1 LNGNILL
8 AALVFFPM
16 IAALAVYFLGKGKP
30 VLRSALVAISAL
42 CELALTVLCAV
53 LCMGSSCEISVCSVG
68 FEMDGFRAI
77 YACIVAFMWAMTG
90 LFSPEYFSHY
100 RNRGRY
106 YFFFLMTLGATMGV
120 FLSSDL
126 MTTLLFF
133 EVMSFTSY
141 AWVAHDES
149 IKAKRAAN
157 TYLAIA
163 VIGGMVALMGLFL
176 LDHELGTL
184 QITQLYS
191 AASSLEDKKI
201 LYIAGGCLLFG
212 FGAKAGM
219 FPLHIWL
226 PKAHPVA
233 PAPASALLSGVLT
246 KTGIFGVLVVSCDIL
261 RYDQAWGKVILL
273 LGTITMVL
281 GAVLALFSIDLKR
294 TLACSSMSQ
303 IGFILIGIAMQ
314 CLLGE
319 ENALA
324 ARGTMLHMVN
334 HSLIKLVLFMVAG
347 VVYMNTHKLDLNSIR
362 GWGKGKPVLN
372 IAFLL
377 GLLGIGGVPLFN
389 GYISK
394 TLLHESIVEYAHHSG
409 NGIITVVEW
418 IFLISGGITLTYMT
432 KLYVCIFIEGKKPED
447 SGMKYMNPM
456 SAATIMLSALLIPL
470 FGTLPGATQDKIAFM
485 GVPFMAGCELH
496 HEVEYFSLVNLKGA
510 AISLGIAAVLYFVVV
525 RRLLAKK
532 NADGETEYLDLW
544 PEKLDLE
551 DGFYRPLLLK
561 WLVAPAG
568 SNGTKPLEAIVAF
581 IANIPDGL
589 VYMLRGTIYRD
600 SPFTPHEHK
609 KYGFAHSFG
618 SLLDKLKAR
627 RSPQK
632 AKTTDKNSSYAQL
645 LTDAAITISRTSK
658 GIEGNFSFALL
669 MACVGICAAIIYL
682 LFIVG

>member
-1 LNGNILL
+1 MNGNILL
-8 AALVFFPM
+8 AVLVFFPM
-16 IAALAVYFLGKGKP
+16 IAALAVYFLGKGRP
-30 VLRSALVAISAL
+30 VLRSALVALTVL
-42 CELALTVLCAV
+42 CELALTVLGAV
-53 LCMGSSCEISVCSVG
+53 LCMGSSCGIEVCSIG

-100 RNRGRY
+100 HNRGRY

-184 QITQLYS
+184 QISQLYS
-191 AASSLEDKKI
+191 AASALEDKKI

-261 RYDQAWGKVILL
+261 RYDEAWGKVILL

-362 GWGKGKPVLN
+362 GWGKGKPMLN

-409 NGIITVVEW
+409 SGIITAVEW
-418 IFLISGGITLTYMT
+418 IFLISGGITLAYMT

-447 SGMKYMNPM
+447 SGRKYMNPL
-456 SAATIMLSALLIPL
+456 SAAAIMISALLIPL
-470 FGTLPGATQDKIAFM
+470 FGALPGATQDKIASL
-485 GVPFMAGCELH
+485 GTPFMAGGEMH

-510 AISLGIAAVLYFVVV
+510 AISLGIAAVLYFIVV

-532 NADGETEYLDLW
+532 NADGQTEYLDLW

-589 VYMLRGTIYRD
+589 VYLLRGTVYRD

-609 KYGFAHSFG
+609 KYGFAHSIG
-618 SLLDKLKAR
+618 SLVDKLKAR
-627 RSPQK
+627 RNA
-632 AKTTDKNSSYAQL
+632 AKGRSANKNESYAKL

-669 MACVGICAAIIYL
+669 MACAGICAAIIYL